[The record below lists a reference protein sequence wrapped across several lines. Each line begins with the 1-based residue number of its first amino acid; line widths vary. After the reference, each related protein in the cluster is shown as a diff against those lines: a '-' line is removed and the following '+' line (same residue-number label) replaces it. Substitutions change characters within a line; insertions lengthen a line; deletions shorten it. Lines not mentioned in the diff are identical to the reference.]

1 MPRISTRDIEDTPK
15 RAPRRQVVRKT
26 STRTRKAGVVA
37 SSNTVTEERVD
48 DVPTRKA
55 PAISLERRAGFRP
68 SRKIVAFGGVFMAVL
83 ATAIWI
89 GTSDN
94 GQINVASKIEERNA
108 QIANGEF
115 TSDNSSGTNGNQIIP
130 VQSGTPTVPNG
141 GLKGRGVGSASA
153 SQQAS
158 VATASTTEAT
168 ASSTEATTTEA
179 VGEAETQNETPA
191 GDVNTENE
199 SNNQE
204 ANTENGA
211 NDGVNSDAPQS

>member
-1 MPRISTRDIEDTPK
+1 MPRISTKDIEDTPK
-15 RAPRRQVVRKT
+15 RAPRRQVVRKP
-26 STRTRKAGVVA
+26 SATRARKTPAVDASVVSENRVN
-37 SSNTVTEERVD
+37 SSPV
-48 DVPTRKA
+48 RKA
-55 PAISLERRAGFRP
+55 PTVSLERKSGFRP
-68 SRKIVAFGGVFMAVL
+68 SRKAVVFSGVFMAVL

-115 TSDNSSGTNGNQIIP
+115 TSDNSSGNNGNQIIP

-168 ASSTEATTTEA
+168 ASSTEATSTEA
-179 VGEAETQNETPA
+179 VGETETQNETPT
-191 GDVNTENE
+191 DNTNVE
-199 SNNQE
+199 SEVNNQE
-204 ANTENGA
+204 ANTENSDGE
-211 NDGVNSDAPQS
+211 GVNSDASQS

>member
-1 MPRISTRDIEDTPK
+1 MPRISTKDVEDTPK

-26 STRTRKAGVVA
+26 STTRARKTPAVDASVVSENRTN
-37 SSNTVTEERVD
+37 ST
-48 DVPTRKA
+48 PIRKA
-55 PAISLERRAGFRP
+55 PTVSLERKTSFRP
-68 SRKIVAFGGVFMAVL
+68 SRKAVIFSGVFMAVL

-130 VQSGTPTVPNG
+130 VQSGAPTVPNG

-158 VATASTTEAT
+158 VATASTTEVV
-168 ASSTEATTTEA
+168 ASSTEATTAEA
-179 VGEAETQNETPA
+179 VGEAQNETPT
-191 GDVNTENE
+191 DNTNVE
-199 SNNQE
+199 SEADNQE
-204 ANTENGA
+204 TNTENGT
-211 NDGVNSDAPQS
+211 NDGVNPDAPQS